1 MICCMFNSITY
12 INFKKQLKKEVQM
25 GILKKYMHYFCEVL
39 YCTNYYVKMEM
50 LKEAV

>member
-25 GILKKYMHYFCEVL
+25 GILKEYMHCFCEVL
-39 YCTNYYVKMEM
+39 YCTNCYVKMEM